1 MKEKKIRARPLGQS
15 VVQTEQDL
23 KPEFRL
29 KVAEWEVRKAM
40 IGATKPEPK
49 RVEDTE
55 IDKIKK
61 LMPDDFN
68 RKLKEW
74 ERLKLDQAGSGN
86 SRQHRDPSPPN
97 DSLDHAREV
106 IRRKSSSSSTSIDVT
121 NKQGIIRSGGGG
133 RSGH

>member
-1 MKEKKIRARPLGQS
+1 M
-15 VVQTEQDL
+15 

-61 LMPDDFN
+61 LMPGETHDANYLIFKFLQYC
-68 RKLKEW
+68 RGLYGKAGVYLLKE
-74 ERLKLDQAGSGN
+74 
-86 SRQHRDPSPPN
+86 
-97 DSLDHAREV
+97 
-106 IRRKSSSSSTSIDVT
+106 
-121 NKQGIIRSGGGG
+121 KQMLC
-133 RSGH
+133 

>member
-1 MKEKKIRARPLGQS
+1 M
-15 VVQTEQDL
+15 VQTEQDL

-61 LMPDDFN
+61 LMPGETLGIKREANAQVIYLARWIFRQGATHLNFFKLRFGKVADF
-68 RKLKEW
+68 KL
-74 ERLKLDQAGSGN
+74 LFL
-86 SRQHRDPSPPN
+86 H
-97 DSLDHAREV
+97 
-106 IRRKSSSSSTSIDVT
+106 
-121 NKQGIIRSGGGG
+121 GG
-133 RSGH
+133 RH

>member
-1 MKEKKIRARPLGQS
+1 M
-15 VVQTEQDL
+15 VQTEQDL

-61 LMPDDFN
+61 LMPGETHDAN
-68 RKLKEW
+68 
-74 ERLKLDQAGSGN
+74 
-86 SRQHRDPSPPN
+86 
-97 DSLDHAREV
+97 
-106 IRRKSSSSSTSIDVT
+106 
-121 NKQGIIRSGGGG
+121 
-133 RSGH
+133 

>member
-1 MKEKKIRARPLGQS
+1 M
-15 VVQTEQDL
+15 VQTEQDL

-61 LMPDDFN
+61 LMPGETHDANYLICKFLQYYWGLYGLWKGGDKKKEKMRTTFYDDKTQGIPTLY
-68 RKLKEW
+68 RLKE
-74 ERLKLDQAGSGN
+74 
-86 SRQHRDPSPPN
+86 PSW
-97 DSLDHAREV
+97 L
-106 IRRKSSSSSTSIDVT
+106 
-121 NKQGIIRSGGGG
+121 GGVFCPKPKTPI
-133 RSGH
+133 